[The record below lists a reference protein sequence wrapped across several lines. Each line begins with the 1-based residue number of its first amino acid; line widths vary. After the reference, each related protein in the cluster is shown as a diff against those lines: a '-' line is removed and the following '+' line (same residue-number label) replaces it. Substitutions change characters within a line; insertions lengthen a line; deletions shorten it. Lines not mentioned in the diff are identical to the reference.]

1 MGMTNVIVQI
11 MVEVLTIL
19 AIATKG
25 VKRGGLKKYLKK
37 LTGNRD
43 IEDSLDKLDK
53 LTQEEA
59 QMASAE
65 RLKMTRN
72 VGRKVIGVDDTAK
85 GVEEK
90 VQDVRAG
97 VHDVGDKVQDVDD
110 KLDPVNRNQNA
121 DYALIW
127 LSPPDPSTNHIIACK
142 AHHNDTSQWF
152 FSEPYIQSVEIYWLL
167 LVGTWKTR
175 IREKCPLLLDHTRYH
190 TLA

>member
-1 MGMTNVIVQI
+1 
-11 MVEVLTIL
+11 
-19 AIATKG
+19 
-25 VKRGGLKKYLKK
+25 LKK

-110 KLDPVNRNQNA
+110 KLDPVNR
-121 DYALIW
+121 
-127 LSPPDPSTNHIIACK
+127 SS
-142 AHHNDTSQWF
+142 S
-152 FSEPYIQSVEIYWLL
+152 
-167 LVGTWKTR
+167 R
-175 IREKCPLLLDHTRYH
+175 
-190 TLA
+190 